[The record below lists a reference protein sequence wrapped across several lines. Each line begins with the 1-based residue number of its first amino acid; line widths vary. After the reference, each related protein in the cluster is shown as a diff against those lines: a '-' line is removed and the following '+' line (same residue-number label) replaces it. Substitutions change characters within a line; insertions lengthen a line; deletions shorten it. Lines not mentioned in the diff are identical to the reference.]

1 MKVGETKMD
10 LVVNARRN
18 EKMGFSQVCLCWL
31 HFKKPDFSVSS
42 VRKTKLCY
50 LVDKLKKTCNI
61 LNKSFPKH
69 ID

>member
-1 MKVGETKMD
+1 MGETKMD

-31 HFKKPDFSVSS
+31 HFKKTDFCVSS

-50 LVDKLKKTCNI
+50 LVDKLKRTDNS
-61 LNKSFPKH
+61 LNNSSPDRQNH
-69 ID
+69 Y